1 MKIIAIYF
9 SLLFSA
15 TVCYAQAPE
24 IVSVTPSQ
32 NELNV
37 PNSSD
42 ISVTFDTDMD
52 ARTINESSFITYSA
66 SRGIHR
72 GQITYDDAARRATL
86 DPFDDFDSGNLVTV
100 ILTTDIRTPDGHP
113 LPKSFVWSFTS
124 TVHGGTAEF
133 VFDNEYI
140 PEDPL
145 TICAADLDIDGDNDL
160 VCTNWT
166 SNSISVLFN
175 NGNGTFIPGGDYPVG
190 AGPSSV
196 AAAEIN
202 GIDGIDLVIT
212 NAGSHNISVLF
223 NDGDGGF
230 EFNDIYGVDYEPNDL
245 YVSDFDGDGHNDVAT
260 VNFSGSTVSILFNEG
275 DGSFVSPDIRY
286 EIGYATYSII
296 GGDFDNDGDL
306 DLAAS
311 VYSRPSLQLLINAGD
326 GTFTMGEYYR
336 LPDPIHVSA
345 ADLNADSYLDLTATN
360 FQANVVSVLLNEGN
374 GGFGQAQSYV
384 TGSHAWDINTGDF
397 DGDGDIDI
405 ANGGYDSNI
414 AILPNDG
421 EGNFGYPSHH
431 IYSRFFHPADL
442 DNDGDLDIATVN
454 PYAGKIYIILNEN
467 STYAEPGHDVLPAN
481 ACLNQNYPNP
491 FNATTEIS
499 FYLPNRGVASLTIY
513 DITGRQ
519 VRRLVDSELESGVY
533 SVVWD
538 CTDDRQES
546 LASGVYLYSLIFES
560 NTISRRL
567 VLLK

>member
-1 MKIIAIYF
+1 
-9 SLLFSA
+9 
-15 TVCYAQAPE
+15 
-24 IVSVTPSQ
+24 VSPSQ

-52 ARTINESSFITYSA
+52 EGTINESSFITYSA

-86 DPFDDFDSGNLVTV
+86 DPFDDFDTGNMVTV
-100 ILTTDIRTPDGHP
+100 ILTTDIRSQDGHP
-113 LPKSFVWSFTS
+113 LSKSFVWSFTS
-124 TVHGGTAEF
+124 MVHGGTAEF

-190 AGPSSV
+190 VSPSMV

-212 NAGSHNISVLF
+212 NAGTHNISVLF

-230 EFNDIYGVDYEPNDL
+230 EYDNTYDVDYQPADL

-260 VNFSGSTVSILFNEG
+260 VSFTGNTVSILFNEG
-275 DGSFVSPDIRY
+275 DGSFDPPDTRY
-286 EIGYATYSII
+286 EIGGQPRSIV

-306 DLAAS
+306 DLVAS
-311 VYSRPSLQLLINAGD
+311 IYSRPSLQMLINAGD
-326 GTFTMGEYYR
+326 GTFMTGEYYR

-345 ADLNADSYLDLTATN
+345 ADLNADSNLDLMATN
-360 FQANVVSVLLNEGN
+360 FQAGNVSVLLNEGN
-374 GGFGQAQSYV
+374 GGFGSAQSYPA
-384 TGSHAWDINTGDF
+384 GSNPWDINTGDF
-397 DGDGDIDI
+397 DGDRDIDI
-405 ANGGYDSNI
+405 ANGDHNNNI
-414 AILPNDG
+414 AILFNDG
-421 EGNFGYPSHH
+421 EGNFGYPSYF
-431 IYSRFFHPADL
+431 IYSRFLYPADL

-454 PYAGKIYIILNEN
+454 PYAGRIYILLNEN
-467 STYAEPGHDVLPAN
+467 STYAEPGHDVLPTN

-491 FNATTEIS
+491 FNATTKIS
-499 FYLPNRGVASLTIY
+499 FYLPNRGAASLTIY

-533 SVVWD
+533 GVVWD
-538 CTDDRQES
+538 GTDDRLES
-546 LASGVYLYSLIFES
+546 LASGVYLYSLIFEN

-567 VLLK
+567 VLLE